1 MAHEELRTDDARQ
14 AERKPG
20 MITVLTISTLLT
32 AGAVL
37 LAYTL
42 FAAS

>member
-1 MAHEELRTDDARQ
+1 MAQQELTTNNVRQ

-20 MITVLTISTLLT
+20 MVTVLTISTLLT
-32 AGAVL
+32 AGVVL

-42 FAAS
+42 FAAA